1 MKLKQVLEI
10 QQVLG
15 KTIPIDMNHKW
26 VYYSDSREEY
36 VDIMDLD
43 IVHAIRILRKHVGQD
58 EYYEDYQDTI
68 NVIKEMTWA
77 INTMKNNLKR

>member
-26 VYYSDSREEY
+26 VYYSDSREEW

-43 IVHAIRILRKHVGQD
+43 IVHAIRILRKHVGTDSYPYVGDVPDWD
-58 EYYEDYQDTI
+58 E
-68 NVIKEMTWA
+68 
-77 INTMKNNLKR
+77 LKSIEEIT

>member
-10 QQVLG
+10 QEVLG

-26 VYYSDSREEY
+26 GYHSESRGEW

-43 IVHAIRILRKHVGQD
+43 IVHAIRILRKYAGRDEIDIVEDID
-58 EYYEDYQDTI
+58 EYYE
-68 NVIKEMTWA
+68 KG
-77 INTMKNNLKR
+77 LKSLEEIT